1 MMSTRS
7 WLQQKNYANANAS
20 NKTSNKRRNGVAKR
34 VRAMSEERANVDVI
48 SKNEEESVT
57 EDVVVEARTS
67 EETGTRKRAQKID
80 AMTATTTASTTKC
93 RLVSNIDNCFTVEGT
108 IVLLSTSAEDVYNML
123 TDYENASKVFP
134 STVKKVEYLGKNGD
148 QKRIRQTCN
157 WKFFIFG
164 GNFNIELGVV
174 ENDEK
179 KHMACSL
186 EGGNQKKFGFLR
198 EFVGTWEVE
207 KISETETKVT
217 HVLMVK
223 PSLTPPYASDIF
235 VKQVEGILKDVE
247 KEVNSWNA
255 NGYGIP
261 THRL

>member
-1 MMSTRS
+1 MSTRS

-57 EDVVVEARTS
+57 EDVVVEAR
-67 EETGTRKRAQKID
+67 
-80 AMTATTTASTTKC
+80 TTTASTTKC